1 MSVRLVISP
10 ILVLFSCCLLGQ
22 QISRGGD
29 DTGPPASSAA
39 NDGAD
44 YRQKILDRIVVLE
57 AATRKAESA
66 NAGDLKLGRLYSQ
79 LGLFY
84 ENAAQWDRSE
94 AALKRAVAL
103 FRHANETNGE
113 LAVALTQLGS
123 MHVTIGK
130 LRDGEREEQEALKL
144 REVL

>member
-57 AATRKAESA
+57 AATRQAESA
-66 NAGDLKLGRLYSQ
+66 NAGDLKLSQSAACASGRAHFFGS
-79 LGLFY
+79 
-84 ENAAQWDRSE
+84 RSAE
-94 AALKRAVAL
+94 ACYA
-103 FRHANETNGE
+103 
-113 LAVALTQLGS
+113 
-123 MHVTIGK
+123 
-130 LRDGEREEQEALKL
+130 
-144 REVL
+144 